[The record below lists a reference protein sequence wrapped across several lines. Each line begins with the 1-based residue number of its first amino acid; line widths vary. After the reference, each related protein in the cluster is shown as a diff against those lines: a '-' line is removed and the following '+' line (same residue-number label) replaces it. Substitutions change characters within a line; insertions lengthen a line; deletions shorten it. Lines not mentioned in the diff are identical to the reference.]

1 MTGKEL
7 EQYLLQSLNMALGSM
22 MQGETSYT
30 NSFTCKVTEEG
41 FTFFLVCLQ
50 DTLLMMTYIKNI
62 SHCECSFISK
72 IHTAETK
79 FSVFCSNGYR

>member
-1 MTGKEL
+1 MTAKEL

-41 FTFFLVCLQ
+41 FTFFLACLQ
-50 DTLLMMTYIKNI
+50 ATLLMMTYIKNI
-62 SHCECSFISK
+62 SHRKCSFISK
-72 IHTAETK
+72 IYTVKTK
-79 FSVFCSNGYR
+79 LRVFRSYGHR

>member
-50 DTLLMMTYIKNI
+50 DTLLMMTYIKKYFSLRVQLYIQN
-62 SHCECSFISK
+62 SHC
-72 IHTAETK
+72 
-79 FSVFCSNGYR
+79 